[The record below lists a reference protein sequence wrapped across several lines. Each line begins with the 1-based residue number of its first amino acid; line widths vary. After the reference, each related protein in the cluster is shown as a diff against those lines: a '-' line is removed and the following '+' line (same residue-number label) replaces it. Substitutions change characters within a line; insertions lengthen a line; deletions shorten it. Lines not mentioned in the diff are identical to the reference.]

1 MRFGSDLYVL
11 SCQSKKDLLI
21 LLLSLHLFDYLSS
34 VIRSILGK
42 YIVRRT
48 NTSEVNQFIR
58 PSGERSESLSFV
70 VLVFGCCSQSV
81 DDSVDAIVVDRSIP
95 PRQPCVS
102 RNTLCCHG
110 PTNGVVKAGHR
121 HGATPLV
128 VRAFEHPWCLVQ
140 TEGRYVIG
148 AGSGL
153 IIRAPSV

>member
-1 MRFGSDLYVL
+1 MFFRVSR
-11 SCQSKKDLLI
+11 KKDLLI

-34 VIRSILGK
+34 VILSVLGK

-48 NTSEVNQFIR
+48 NTSKVKQFIR
-58 PSGERSESLSFV
+58 PNGERSESLSFV
-70 VLVFGCCSQSV
+70 VLAFGCRSQSV
-81 DDSVDAIVVDRSIP
+81 DDLVDAIVVDRSIP

-121 HGATPLV
+121 HGATSLV
-128 VRAFEHPWCLVQ
+128 VRAFVHPWCLFQ
-140 TEGRYVIG
+140 TDGDMFIG